1 MDSIVAWE
9 RSMGIRRWKGENGM
23 EYICSPDWE
32 YTNMLM
38 DRAMREQAAR
48 QIDQER
54 LASLAARAAKEG
66 GRA

>member
-48 QIDQER
+48 QIDQ
-54 LASLAARAAKEG
+54 
-66 GRA
+66 

>member
-1 MDSIVAWE
+1 MNSIIAWE
-9 RSMGIRRWKGENGM
+9 LSMGIKHWKDARGM

-54 LASLAARAAKEG
+54 LASLEAREG
-66 GRA
+66 GETK

>member
-1 MDSIVAWE
+1 MSDAIIAWE
-9 RSMGIRRWKGENGM
+9 LSMGIKHWKDASGM

-54 LASLAARAAKEG
+54 LASLAAREG
-66 GRA
+66 GTA